1 MRKAA
6 RIRRSG
12 KRFGWMKILAL
23 LAFVVASILL
33 ARAQAGE
40 GKLPAL
46 PPGLEKV
53 RAKLEKYRDP
63 IKAVHDGY
71 FSTLGCVQYPDGAMG
86 AAESGE
92 INRAFGRPSTFQ
104 PAEVAA
110 PRALFERILG
120 LIAGLKP
127 LPHPT

>member
-1 MRKAA
+1 M
-6 RIRRSG
+6 IS
-12 KRFGWMKILAL
+12 F
-23 LAFVVASILL
+23 
-33 ARAQAGE
+33 RAV
-40 GKLPAL
+40 PA
-46 PPGLEKV
+46 E
-53 RAKLEKYRDP
+53 R
-63 IKAVHDGY
+63 
-71 FSTLGCVQYPDGAMG
+71 
-86 AAESGE
+86 